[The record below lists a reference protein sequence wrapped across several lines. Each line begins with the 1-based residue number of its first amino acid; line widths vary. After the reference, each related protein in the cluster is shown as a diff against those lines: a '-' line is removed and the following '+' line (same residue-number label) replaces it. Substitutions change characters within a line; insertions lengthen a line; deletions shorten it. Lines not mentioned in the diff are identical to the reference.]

1 MHTATAEV
9 TINAP
14 AAEVWRA
21 LTDPELV
28 KQYFFGTN
36 VVSDWK
42 QGSPIFYRGEWE
54 GQAYEDK
61 GTILEI
67 VPNKLLKTNYFSP
80 LSGEKDIP
88 DNYQVISYELAEDGD
103 KTVLI
108 ITQDNLKDQSAADRS
123 AKNWNM
129 VLGGMKTLLE
139 S

>member
-14 AAEVWRA
+14 VAEVWRA

-67 VPNKLLKTNYFSP
+67 MPNKLLKTNYFSP

-88 DNYQVISYELAEDGD
+88 DNYQVISYELVEDGD
-103 KTVLI
+103 RTVLT
-108 ITQDNLKDQSAADRS
+108 ITQDNLKDQSTADRS
-123 AKNWNM
+123 VKNWNM

>member
-42 QGSPIFYRGEWE
+42 QGSSIVYKGEWE
-54 GQAYEDK
+54 GKAYEDK
-61 GTILEI
+61 GVILKI
-67 VPNKLLKTNYFSP
+67 VPNELLKTTYFSP
-80 LSGEKDIP
+80 LGGEEDIP
-88 DNYQVISYELAEDGD
+88 DNYQVISYELAEDGG
-103 KTVLI
+103 KTTLTV
-108 ITQDNLKDQSAADRS
+108 TQENLKDQSTADRS

-129 VLGGMKTLLE
+129 VLGGMKSLLE

>member
-14 AAEVWRA
+14 VAEVWRA

-61 GTILEI
+61 GIILEI

-103 KTVLI
+103 RTVLT
-108 ITQDNLKDQSAADRS
+108 ITQDNLKDQSTADRS

>member
-88 DNYQVISYELAEDGD
+88 DNYQVISYELAEDGG
-103 KTVLI
+103 KTTLTV
-108 ITQDNLKDQSAADRS
+108 TQDNLKDQSAADRS